1 MAKNILICDDDS
13 FTRRII
19 RDILT
24 KNGYN
29 VIAEASDGAKG
40 VEIYREVSPDLV
52 LMDIV
57 MPIMDGINALKK
69 IMRMDPDAKVIMCS
83 SMGQHLM
90 VVEAIQA
97 GAKDFVLKPYK
108 PERLLKA
115 VERIIG

>member
-1 MAKNILICDDDS
+1 MAKNILICDDDT
-13 FTRRII
+13 FTRRIMK
-19 RDILT
+19 DILT

-29 VIAEASDGAKG
+29 VIAEASDGAKA
-40 VEIYREVSPDLV
+40 VAIYRETSPDLV

-57 MPIMDGINALKK
+57 MPIMDGINALRK
-69 IMRMDPDAKVIMCS
+69 IRSMDPNAKVVMCS

-108 PERLLKA
+108 PDRLLKA
-115 VERIIG
+115 VERAIG